1 MIFYRRGSLP
11 LPLILIMFVSMVGG
25 LSCGSSSGE
34 NREMEKE
41 LRQLDALIKNLP
53 KINRKNEA
61 RLDSM
66 AKVYRLA
73 KGSDKVME
81 ALKLSNQYRLFNADS
96 SLYYADAAIAESV
109 GAGNR
114 DLETRG
120 RLERVTTLAT
130 LGIFT
135 EARVE
140 YGRFSPDTLNHELR
154 ICYYYAGRTLYSYM
168 NSYLSYN
175 PVFTESARK
184 LYRQADD
191 SLIAL
196 LPQKDPLREFLVG
209 ERLVEADRLQ
219 EAELSDLKLIE
230 HLDPDTRLYAM
241 TAFQLST
248 CYRLMGE
255 REKMQLWLT
264 RSAASD
270 LNAGVRDGLALPT
283 LANILYGQGRIG
295 LAYSYITVSLQD
307 AAAAGIRWRAFAI
320 AEIVPNIGNAYHAS
334 IARQGKQLLVYSA
347 IATLCLVISLGLLW
361 FAVKQRTK
369 LRRLASQLDEKSRLQ
384 NSYIG
389 NFVAMC
395 ATYAERLS
403 QMSSMVDRKLA
414 AGDAEGLRKMI
425 KSGKFLA
432 ADNDEFYTIFDNA
445 FLDLYPDFVRRLN
458 SLLREEEQLEWRPGK
473 GLTPEMRIYALVCLG
488 VGESTRIAQIL
499 HYSVSTVYAY
509 RNRMRNRAF
518 DRENFESDIQGRK
531 ESNLL

>member
-1 MIFYRRGSLP
+1 MRLNRRRP
-11 LPLILIMFVSMVGG
+11 LSFPLILIMVVSILCG
-25 LSCGSSSGE
+25 LSCGSSSE
-34 NREMEKE
+34 ETREMEME
-41 LRQLDALIKNLP
+41 LRRLDALIKNLP
-53 KINRKNEA
+53 KINRTNEE

-66 AKVYRLA
+66 AKVYRMS
-73 KGSDKVME
+73 KGPDRVLE
-81 ALKLSNQYRLFNADS
+81 ALNLSNDYRLFNADS
-96 SLYYADAAIAESV
+96 SLYYADAAIAESI
-109 GAGNR
+109 GIGSR
-114 DLETRG
+114 HLETRS

-140 YGRFSPDTLNHELR
+140 YGRFSPDNLDQELR
-154 ICYYYAGRTLYSYM
+154 INYYYAGRTLYGYM

-175 PVFTESARK
+175 PEFTESVRK
-184 LYRQADD
+184 LYLQADD

-209 ERLVEADRLQ
+209 ERLVDADRLK
-219 EAELSDLKLIE
+219 EAERSDLKLIE
-230 HLDPDTRLYAM
+230 TLDPDTRLYAM
-241 TAFQLST
+241 TAFQLYN

-255 REKMQLWLT
+255 REKMQIWLT

-283 LANILYGQGRIG
+283 LANILYGQGRIEQ
-295 LAYSYITVSLQD
+295 AYNYITVSLQD
-307 AAAAGIRWRAFAI
+307 AAAGGLRWRAFAI
-320 AEIVPNIGNAYHAS
+320 AEIVPNIDNAYHAS
-334 IARQGKQLLVYSA
+334 IAKQGKRLLVYSA
-347 IATLCLVISLGLLW
+347 IATVCLFISLGLLW

-414 AGDAEGLRKMI
+414 AGDADGLRKMI

-445 FLDLYPDFVRRLN
+445 FLDLYPDFVSRLN

-518 DRENFESDIQGRK
+518 DRENFESDIQGGK
-531 ESNLL
+531 ELNLP